1 MPEQRYDVRTMR
13 RAEVDLAVDWAA
25 LEGWN
30 PGLHDADC
38 YYETDPDGF
47 FIGMLNDEPIG
58 CISAVSYGE
67 SYGFIGFYIV
77 KPTYRKQGF
86 GIALWNKAME
96 HLSGRNIGLDGVV
109 AQQDNYRKSG
119 FQLAHR
125 NIRYEWR
132 STRHQKE
139 AQGIIELSS
148 VPAEDLLMYDAK
160 LFGNRRDL
168 FLKCWISRPGT
179 IALGI
184 VQGDRLQG
192 YGVLRRCRHGFK
204 VGPLF
209 ADSADLAET
218 LFLALTGDLPVDTP
232 TFLDVPEVNPQAM
245 RMAEKY
251 GMTKAFETAR
261 MYTQQAP
268 RVPLHQWF
276 GVTTFEL
283 G

>member
-1 MPEQRYDVRTMR
+1 
-13 RAEVDLAVDWAA
+13 
-25 LEGWN
+25 
-30 PGLHDADC
+30 
-38 YYETDPDGF
+38 
-47 FIGMLNDEPIG
+47 MLNDEPIG

-77 KPTYRKQGF
+77 KPNYRKRGF
-86 GIALWNKAME
+86 GIPLWNKAME

-109 AQQDNYRKSG
+109 AQQENYKKSG
-119 FQLAHR
+119 FELAHR

-132 STRHQKE
+132 SICNQKE
-139 AQGIIELSS
+139 AQGITELSR
-148 VPAEDLLMYDAK
+148 VPKEELLMYDAK
-160 LFGNRRDL
+160 LFGYRRDP
-168 FLKCWISRPGT
+168 FLTCWISRPGT

-184 VQGDRLQG
+184 GLEDKLQG

-204 VGPLF
+204 IGPLF
-209 ADSADLAET
+209 ADNADLAEG
-218 LFLALTGDLPVDTP
+218 LFLALTAALPVDTP

-245 RMAEKY
+245 RLAEKH

-261 MYTQQAP
+261 MFTQQAP

>member
-1 MPEQRYDVRTMR
+1 
-13 RAEVDLAVDWAA
+13 
-25 LEGWN
+25 
-30 PGLHDADC
+30 
-38 YYETDPDGF
+38 
-47 FIGMLNDEPIG
+47 
-58 CISAVSYGE
+58 VSYGE

-77 KPTYRKQGF
+77 KSDYRQQGF
-86 GIALWNKAME
+86 GMPLWNKAME

-109 AQQDNYRKSG
+109 AQQDNYKKSG

-132 STRHQKE
+132 STRSQHSG
-139 AQGIIELSS
+139 QGITELSG
-148 VPAEDLLMYDAK
+148 VPSEDLLMYDAK

-168 FLKCWISRPGT
+168 FLKCWTSRPGT

-209 ADSADLAET
+209 ADSADIAET
-218 LFLALTGDLPVDTP
+218 LFLSLTGDLPVDTP

-251 GMTKAFETAR
+251 GMTTVFETAR

-268 RVPLHQWF
+268 NLPLHQWF

>member
-1 MPEQRYDVRTMR
+1 MPEHKYEVRTMT

-38 YYETDPDGF
+38 FYETDPNGF

-58 CISAVSYGE
+58 CVSAVSYGE

-77 KPTYRKQGF
+77 KPDYRKQGF
-86 GIALWNKAME
+86 GIPLWNKAME

-109 AQQDNYRKSG
+109 AQQDNYKKSG

-132 STRHQKE
+132 STRNQRE
-139 AQGIIELSS
+139 AQGITELSG
-148 VPAEDLLMYDAK
+148 VPSEDLLMYDAK

-179 IALGI
+179 IALGV
-184 VQGDRLQG
+184 VQGARLEG
-192 YGVLRRCRHGFK
+192 YGVLRRCRQGFK
-204 VGPLF
+204 IGPLF
-209 ADSADLAET
+209 ADSADVAEI
-218 LFLALTGDLPVDTP
+218 LFLALTADLPVDTP
-232 TFLDVPEVNPQAM
+232 TFLDVPEVNPQAI
-245 RMAEKY
+245 RMAQKY
-251 GMTKAFETAR
+251 GMSKVFETAR
-261 MYTQQAP
+261 MYTEHAP
-268 RVPLHQWF
+268 HVPLHQWF

>member
-1 MPEQRYDVRTMR
+1 MPEQKYDVRTMT

-38 YYETDPDGF
+38 FYEADPDGF
-47 FIGMLNDEPIG
+47 FIGMLNDEPVG

-77 KPTYRKQGF
+77 KPSYRKRGF
-86 GIALWNKAME
+86 GIPLWKKAME

-109 AQQDNYRKSG
+109 AQQDNYKKSG

-132 STRHQKE
+132 STRDQKA
-139 AQGIIELSS
+139 AQGITELSQVLS
-148 VPAEDLLMYDAK
+148 EDLLKYDAK
-160 LFGNRRDL
+160 LFGNRRDS
-168 FLKCWISRPGT
+168 FLECWISRPGNV
-179 IALGI
+179 ALGI
-184 VQGDRLQG
+184 VQKGKIQG

-204 VGPLF
+204 IGPLF
-209 ADSADLAET
+209 AESADLAET
-218 LFLALTGDLPVDTP
+218 LFLALTADLPVDTP